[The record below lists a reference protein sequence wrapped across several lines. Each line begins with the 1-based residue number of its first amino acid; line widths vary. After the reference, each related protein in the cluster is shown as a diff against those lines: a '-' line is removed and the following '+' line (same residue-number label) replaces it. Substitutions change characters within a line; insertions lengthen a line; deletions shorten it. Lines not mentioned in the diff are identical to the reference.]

1 MIDVLTFCLDRTKLG
16 PEVAERFPEKFD
28 METGKFLVTKIPTRK
43 NGINSLCLIRCR
55 DQGEL
60 DQLGEIQALQVLGT
74 YEEVFADQSKLAK
87 YDSVYDR
94 SPRMIVM
101 EDETSY
107 EYIPPDYIGVFA

>member
-16 PEVAERFPEKFD
+16 PEVADKFPEKFD

-43 NGINSLCLIRCR
+43 NGIKSLCLIRCR
-55 DQGEL
+55 DQQEL

-94 SPRMIVM
+94 TPRTITL
-101 EDETSY
+101 EDGASY
-107 EYIPPDYIGVFA
+107 EYTPPDHIGVFA